1 VQALAGVGNSCTIA
15 VLMGQ
20 CVRKVPVQ
28 SRSTAMG
35 FFQAAY
41 AIGLSAGPTAVGVLI
56 DLTGYRLSFDLM
68 ALLSIVNIVLTVRF
82 LREEHA

>member
-1 VQALAGVGNSCTIA
+1 
-15 VLMGQ
+15 M
-20 CVRKVPVQ
+20 RKVPVQ

-56 DLTGYRLSFDLM
+56 DLTGYRLSFDLI
-68 ALLSIVNIVLTVRF
+68 ALLSVVNIGLTMRF
-82 LREEHA
+82 LEKDSASA